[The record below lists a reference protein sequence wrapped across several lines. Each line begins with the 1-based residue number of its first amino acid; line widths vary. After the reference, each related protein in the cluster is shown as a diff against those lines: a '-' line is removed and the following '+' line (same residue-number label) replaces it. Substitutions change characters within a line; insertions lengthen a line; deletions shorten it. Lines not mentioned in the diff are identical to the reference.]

1 MSIEIELGAYD
12 NVGPPLTIPNR
23 EVKCV
28 NADGTANAGEQVG
41 ANPEAN
47 RGDNM

>member
-12 NVGPPLTIPNR
+12 NVVPPLTIPSR

-28 NADGTANAGEQVG
+28 NADGTANAGE
-41 ANPEAN
+41 
-47 RGDNM
+47 